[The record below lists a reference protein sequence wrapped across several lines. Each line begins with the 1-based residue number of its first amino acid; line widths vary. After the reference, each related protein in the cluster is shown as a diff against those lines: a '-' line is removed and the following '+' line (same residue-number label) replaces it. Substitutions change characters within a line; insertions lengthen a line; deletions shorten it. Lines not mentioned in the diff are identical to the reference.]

1 MLRKKIAIG
10 FLVGIIANAAGIFL
24 YITFFSEMDLGPTL
38 KDAARNGYLGK
49 IIALGALLNFFPFFV
64 FLKKNQIYHARG
76 VVLATVLASILIAI
90 SMVL

>member
-10 FLVGIIANAAGIFL
+10 FLVGVFANAAGIFL
-24 YITFFSEMDLGPTL
+24 YITFFSEMDLGSTL
-38 KDAARNGYLGK
+38 KDAIRNGYLGK

-76 VVLATVLASILIAI
+76 VVLATVLAAILIAI

>member
-10 FLVGIIANAAGIFL
+10 FLIGIFANAAGIFL
-24 YITFFSEMDLGPTL
+24 YITFFSEMDLEPTL
-38 KDAARNGYLGK
+38 TDAVRNRYLGK

-76 VVLATVLASILIAI
+76 VVLATVLAAILIAI

>member
-1 MLRKKIAIG
+1 MLRKQIAIG
-10 FLVGIIANAAGIFL
+10 FFIGIFANLAGIFL
-24 YITFFSEMDLGPTL
+24 YITFFSEMDFGPTI
-38 KDAARNGYLGK
+38 KDAIRNAYLGK

-76 VVLATVLASILIAI
+76 VVLATVLAAILIAI

>member
-10 FLVGIIANAAGIFL
+10 FLVGIFANVAGIFL
-24 YITFFSEMDLGPTL
+24 YITFFSEMDLGHTL
-38 KDAARNGYLGK
+38 MDALSNGYLGK

-76 VVLATVLASILIAI
+76 VVLATVLAAILIAL

>member
-1 MLRKKIAIG
+1 
-10 FLVGIIANAAGIFL
+10 
-24 YITFFSEMDLGPTL
+24 MDLGPTL
-38 KDAARNGYLGK
+38 KGAIRNGYLGK

-76 VVLATVLASILIAI
+76 VVLATVLAAILIAL